1 VARGLARC
9 HNENHSQ
16 KRGEDSLKQQVCLVS
31 GPPGCGKTAWAL
43 QTLQSHQGACTYLR
57 LAGDSP
63 EGLEQGC
70 DSGIDQ
76 AWLEDQIPSL
86 QSAQSM
92 GQRQDNVADQ
102 QLTVI
107 EVQQFRRPEHKGID
121 GYGAQVQ
128 AQLESLQ
135 LKPTQTLHFGR
146 DPELPSQDTLDFS
159 RLEAWH
165 HSLAGCVWDP
175 DSLSSFWFELV
186 NGAYGDV
193 YRAKALMNLPD
204 GRSFFCNWMV
214 SQQGSQFLPLNSTAA
229 PNGRPSRTS
238 ELVVQGKAL
247 NPAGIQ
253 STINDCL
260 LSDEVLEMQQQQLR
274 SQQPTTPQQ
283 A

>member
-1 VARGLARC
+1 MARGLARC

-76 AWLEDQIPSL
+76 AWLQDQIPSL
-86 QSAQSM
+86 QSAQSIE
-92 GQRQDNVADQ
+92 QRQDNVADQ

-165 HSLAGCVWDP
+165 HSLSGCVWDP

-260 LSDEVLEMQQQQLR
+260 LTDEVLEMQQQQLR

-283 A
+283 T